1 MGTKILQRILGSP
14 TPRKDRA
21 GDLDRAIAAW
31 HASSEERPSISDLG
45 RRRIL
50 KSVSNLRAQGRV
62 PEAST
67 PLFPPARNLVLGTAL
82 PVVAMTV
89 VLGLLLIQ
97 SGWIGTE
104 LPAQTTRVEVLKQG
118 GEVVFVIINGKRA
131 HRVSKSSSPE
141 GNAEEEVFTAQ
152 GEFRDRLDAGAD
164 LVFYRID

>member
-1 MGTKILQRILGSP
+1 MGKKILGRILGSP

-21 GDLDRAIAAW
+21 SDLDRAITAW
-31 HASSEERPSISDLG
+31 RTSSEELPSISEFG

-50 KSVSNLRAQGRV
+50 NTVSNLRAQGRV

-67 PLFPPARNLVLGTAL
+67 PLFQPTRSLVLGTAL

-89 VLGLLLIQ
+89 VLGLLLAQ

-104 LPAQTTRVEVLKQG
+104 LPAQTTRIEALKQG
-118 GEVVFVIINGKRA
+118 GEVVFVITNGDQA
-131 HRVSKSSSPE
+131 HRISKSSRPD
-141 GNAEEEVFTAQ
+141 GNAEGEVFTAQ